1 MQQQGSCGA
10 GFGHYLPFHTCSLI
24 IRISWCSCSTK
35 TQVIASR
42 SLINSPFTPCERKM
56 FAFRMNAPPPPPPPE
71 PGSLLDHVDRAKRQ
85 MTEAVARAYIWIA
98 HQSPWVASRID
109 DTVAIASEMER
120 RGYTNHFHEFNTSL
134 LRPLTQGLPGLV
146 RSVRATATCR
156 PNQDVIAAFEMW
168 NVLCF
173 WLAVAIMLLNL
184 LLPFGGALGDFIGVA
199 FRYLATYTLQFA
211 FVRVPTRRWMLIAL
225 ILLALY
231 TSMCILAVFAV
242 LFLVT
247 AFTSFVSATANGLL
261 LFYSYQIYC
270 SLEDGAGAAMD
281 ML

>member
-1 MQQQGSCGA
+1 MFS
-10 GFGHYLPFHTCSLI
+10 F
-24 IRISWCSCSTK
+24 
-35 TQVIASR
+35 R
-42 SLINSPFTPCERKM
+42 SYV
-56 FAFRMNAPPPPPPPE
+56 PPPPPPE

-85 MTEAVARAYIWIA
+85 MAEAAARAYIWIA

-120 RGYTNHFHEFNTSL
+120 RGCTNHLNFNDFNTSL
-134 LRPLTQGLPGLV
+134 LRPLMQGLPGLV

-156 PNQDVIAAFEMW
+156 PNQDIIAAFEMW

-184 LLPFGGALGDFIGVA
+184 LLPFGGALGDLIGVT
-199 FRYLATYTLQFA
+199 FRYLAAYTLHFA

-231 TSMCILAVFAV
+231 TSMCILAVFTV

-247 AFTSFVSATANGLL
+247 VVTSFVSATANGLL
-261 LFYSYQIYC
+261 LFYSYQIYM